1 MKGKLNQR
9 GKPRTRLVRG
19 ELLLLAFSIILL
31 DQISK
36 NYAQA
41 KWSVACNKGIA
52 FGIGLPD
59 PVGVIIALI
68 VLPVIFYLMIR
79 EKKTPSAIGMS
90 LIFAG
95 GISNLIDRLTLG
107 CVRDFIDFKI
117 WPSFNLA
124 DSAITLGIGIIL
136 LALIPK
142 RSKKT
147 QV

>member
-1 MKGKLNQR
+1 MRGKL
-9 GKPRTRLVRG
+9 
-19 ELLLLAFSIILL
+19 LLIVLLIILL

-36 NYAQA
+36 NYVQTT
-41 KWSVACNKGIA
+41 WPVACNKGIA

-79 EKKTPSAIGMS
+79 EKKTPSAIGLS

-95 GISNLIDRLTLG
+95 GVSNFADRLILG
-107 CVRDFIDFKI
+107 CVRDFISLPSLTR

-124 DSAITLGIGIIL
+124 DAAISIGVLILVFIL
-136 LALIPK
+136 LRPLSS
-142 RSKKT
+142 RST
-147 QV
+147 TTSS